1 MRDIGDHACLQV
13 GESISRI
20 LKSFKVVPV
29 TIMTGIDVEIA
40 KIEKRNTR
48 YSLLVRLD
56 VGVNGI
62 SWER

>member
-1 MRDIGDHACLQV
+1 MFAGWGIYRQ
-13 GESISRI
+13 I
-20 LKSFKVVPV
+20 LRSFKVVPV